1 MDGFNSFYLKDE
13 AGVNKMSD
21 TNETTSITESLNDIS
36 DSVDNAVSGNSQ
48 ENAQVVQPQGSIKEI
63 AQDAKA
69 TLQNPKASKA
79 AKAEAKKT
87 LNKLTLKIDGKE
99 YEEEL
104 PFDLPDDPKAIEWMR
119 RELQM
124 GRMGQKRA
132 QEKAAL
138 EKDVLQF
145 IEDLK
150 KNPKKALSDPTIGMD
165 LKKFAAD
172 IIEEEIENSKKSPE
186 QLKYEEAQRE
196 LKELKEQREKEK
208 LTAEEREQ
216 ERMREHYFQEY
227 ETQLMKALET
237 NAIPKSSQAIK
248 KFADYMETAIGA
260 NKDVSINDLVPLV
273 QEELR
278 SDLKNHLDA
287 LPDDQLEDFIGK
299 DIINRLRKK
308 SVAKVK
314 QTSQNPALKGQVKAP
329 STGKV
334 DEKVVEPVKKKTL
347 KEMFGV

>member
-1 MDGFNSFYLKDE
+1 
-13 AGVNKMSD
+13 MSND
-21 TNETTSITESLNDIS
+21 NQSTSITESLGDIS
-36 DSVDNAVSGNSQ
+36 DAVDTAVEG
-48 ENAQVVQPQGSIKEI
+48 NAQETSSEGSGEAIQEQ
-63 AQDAKA
+63 AQDAQA
-69 TLQNPKASKA
+69 TLQNPNASKA
-79 AKAEAKKT
+79 AKIEAKKT
-87 LNKLTLKIDGKE
+87 LKKLTLKIDGRE
-99 YEEEL
+99 FEEEL
-104 PFDLPDDPKAIEWMR
+104 PFEIPNDPKAIEWMQ
-119 RELQM
+119 REMQM

-132 QEKAAL
+132 SEKAAL

-145 IEDLK
+145 IDDLK

-208 LTAEEREQ
+208 LTASEREQ

-248 KFADYMETAIGA
+248 KFADYMETAISA
-260 NKDVSINDLVPLV
+260 NKDVSINDLVPLI

-278 SDLKNHLDA
+278 NDLKGHLDA

-308 SVAKVK
+308 NVAKVK
-314 QTSQNPALKGQVKAP
+314 AAQNPALKGASKAP
-329 STGKV
+329 SVGKTETKK
-334 DEKVVEPVKKKTL
+334 DEPKKMQTIKQ
-347 KEMFGV
+347 MFGI

>member
-1 MDGFNSFYLKDE
+1 
-13 AGVNKMSD
+13 MSD
-21 TNETTSITESLNDIS
+21 QNQSTPQTSITESLMDIS
-36 DSVDNAVSGNSQ
+36 DSVDNAVAGNSQ
-48 ENAQVVQPQGSIKEI
+48 EASSETQLESAKEI

-79 AKAEAKKT
+79 AKIEAKKT
-87 LNKLTLKIDGKE
+87 LKKLTLKIDGKE

-104 PFDLPDDPKAIEWMR
+104 PFEIPDNPESIEWMR

-150 KNPKKALSDPTIGMD
+150 KNPRKALSDPTIGMD

-196 LKELKEQREKEK
+196 LKDLKEQREKEK
-208 LTAEEREQ
+208 MTAEQREQ

-227 ETQLMKALET
+227 ETQLLKALET

-278 SDLKNHLDA
+278 SDLKGHLDA

-308 SVAKVK
+308 NVAKVK
-314 QTSQNPALKGQVKAP
+314 AAQNPALKGSTTAP
-329 STGKV
+329 STGKA
-334 DEKVVEPVKKKTL
+334 EPKSEEPIKKMTL
-347 KEMFGV
+347 KQMFGV